1 MTFEQTQKD
10 VEEIKKGILRLE
22 ASLLN
27 NIKPQAEIET
37 PLNIKEVSK
46 LIKKTVPTIYGYCQR
61 NEIPFSK
68 KGNRLYFFKA
78 KIIFWLKE
86 SKVKTLAEI
95 EIEATNY
102 VSNHKKAV
110 IKRKNLHYNGSE
122 VDNSII
128 KLNK

>member
-1 MTFEQTQKD
+1 MTNEQTQKD

-37 PLNIKEVSK
+37 PLNIKEVAK

-95 EIEATNY
+95 EVDASAYLSQKN
-102 VSNHKKAV
+102 KAM
-110 IKRKNLHYNGSE
+110 
-122 VDNSII
+122 
-128 KLNK
+128 